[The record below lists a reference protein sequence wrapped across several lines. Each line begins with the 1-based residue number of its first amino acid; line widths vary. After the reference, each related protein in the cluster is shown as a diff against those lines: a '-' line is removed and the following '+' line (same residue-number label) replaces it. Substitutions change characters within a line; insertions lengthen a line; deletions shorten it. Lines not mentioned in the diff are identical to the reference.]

1 MNKLLLILLF
11 LGSEFFAMQPH
22 RHAPGTLAQL
32 MAQFNL
38 TQINEPAVAQNSIED
53 QANERD
59 DLEDDASTQPGAF
72 EESLQELQELE
83 EAMAE
88 AYKDTDIAKAA

>member
-22 RHAPGTLAQL
+22 QHALGTLAQL
-32 MAQFNL
+32 IVQFNL
-38 TQINEPAVAQNSIED
+38 TQISEPAVAQNLIED
-53 QANERD
+53 NANERH
-59 DLEDDASTQPGAF
+59 DLEDDANTQPGAF